1 MRGLANF
8 SILRLIETNHTRLTP
23 RSKHAVVSGAMHA
36 RLFMQRLGRFWR
48 EYAGYGAVA
57 LVLVPGTLAGARLKR
72 VNRRLP
78 ALLVNCIAAE
88 VLTLAP
94 AAIGLG
100 ERWLG
105 AHFGF
110 G

>member
-1 MRGLANF
+1 MKQ
-8 SILRLIETNHTRLTP
+8 LIAD
-23 RSKHAVVSGAMHA
+23 RSRA
-36 RLFMQRLGRFWR
+36 L
-48 EYAGYGAVA
+48 A